1 MARLGTLRGDMDG
14 ALRGRLAEIVG
25 TTSVDGETVSPSTA
39 EQVEQVC
46 LACAQAGT
54 RIAVTSGPAKGV
66 AAPSGAV
73 LVSLSGID
81 PVDVD
86 LDRLVVRAGAGA
98 SLQAVRQ
105 AAAKVGLGITGASS
119 PTADDTRVGAAVAR
133 GLLSRRAFTGVEA
146 VLPGGGRVAAGG
158 PVLKDV
164 AGYDLIGALLG
175 SQGRL
180 ALVTAATFRLQPI
193 AVAGAA
199 QAGEPAGVPRG
210 VLGEALEIA
219 FDPQRL
225 LAARS

>member
-1 MARLGTLRGDMDG
+1 MDA
-14 ALRGRLAEIVG
+14 ALRTRLAEIAG
-25 TTSVDGETVSPSTA
+25 EKFVDGDTVSPSTA

-46 LACAQAGT
+46 LACAEAGT
-54 RIAVTSGPAKGV
+54 RIAVSSAPAAGSGV
-66 AAPSGAV
+66 PSGAV

-98 SLQAVRQ
+98 TLGAVRQ
-105 AAAKVGLGITGASS
+105 AAGKVGLAITGAQ
-119 PTADDTRVGAAVAR
+119 AGAAAETRVGEVIAKGQV
-133 GLLSRRAFTGVEA
+133 SRRALTGVEA

-158 PVLKDV
+158 AVLKDV

-175 SQGRL
+175 SRGRL
-180 ALVTAATFRLQPI
+180 ALVTAATFRLQPQG
-193 AVAGAA
+193 VAQEAA
-199 QAGEPAGVPRG
+199 EPAGAPRP
-210 VLGEALEIA
+210 VLGDALEVA

>member
-1 MARLGTLRGDMDG
+1 MDA
-14 ALRGRLAEIVG
+14 ALRARLAEIVG
-25 TTSVDGETVSPSTA
+25 SASVDGDSVSPSTA

-46 LACAQAGT
+46 LACAASST
-54 RIAVTSGPAKGV
+54 RIAVTSSPAAG
-66 AAPSGAV
+66 ATAPAGAV

-98 SLQAVRQ
+98 TMQAVRQ
-105 AAAKVGLGITGASS
+105 AAARVGLAITGASS
-119 PTADDTRVGAAVAR
+119 SAADDSRVGAAVAR
-133 GLLSRRAFTGVEA
+133 GLFSRRALTGVEA

-158 PVLKDV
+158 AVLKDV
-164 AGYDLIGALLG
+164 AGYDLIAALLG

-180 ALVTAATFRLQPI
+180 ALVTAATFRLQPT
-193 AVAGAA
+193 AVAAVQAA
-199 QAGEPAGVPRG
+199 EPAGVPRG
-210 VLGEALEIA
+210 VLGEALEVA

>member
-1 MARLGTLRGDMDG
+1 MDA
-14 ALRGRLAEIVG
+14 ALRARLAEIVG
-25 TTSVDGETVSPSTA
+25 SASVDGESVSPSTA

-46 LACAQAGT
+46 LACAASAT
-54 RIAVTSGPAKGV
+54 RIAVTSSPAAGA
-66 AAPSGAV
+66 AAPAGAV

-98 SLQAVRQ
+98 TVQAVRQ
-105 AAAKVGLGITGASS
+105 AAGRVGLAITGAAKLA
-119 PTADDTRVGAAVAR
+119 ADDTRVGAAVAR
-133 GLLSRRAFTGVEA
+133 GLFSRRALTGVEA

-158 PVLKDV
+158 AVLKDV
-164 AGYDLIGALLG
+164 AGYDLIAALLG

-180 ALVTAATFRLQPI
+180 ALVTAATFRLQPT
-193 AVAGAA
+193 AVAAVQAA
-199 QAGEPAGVPRG
+199 EPTGVPRG
-210 VLGEALEIA
+210 VLGDALEVA